1 MTTSARQVPRLFVIS
16 FRTPVGVFL
25 GPRLLTSLTEQ
36 LRQHGESQL
45 ASAYQSGTLSAF
57 LTTKPPPLDCCLE
70 AALGIHRCLVIGVD
84 ILSSCFACKQPP
96 SLAQLAWLPSLLQA
110 SCPVQGRWLPSTQ
123 LPLAHRQR
131 LADLL
136 TALRMCLCRFG
147 FGGFLFLLL
156 FLLHLIA
163 WRLVATQQ
171 RLSAFDECSFSNSGC
186 GAAAAVFTLTSIA
199 MNAVTDWHVRQ

>member
-57 LTTKPPPLDCCLE
+57 FTTKPPPLDCCLE

-96 SLAQLAWLPSLLQA
+96 SSAQLAWLPSWLQA
-110 SCPVQGRWLPSTQ
+110 SCPVQGRRLPSTQ
-123 LPLAHRQR
+123 LPLASPTKVGR
-131 LADLL
+131 LTDCIKDVPLPL
-136 TALRMCLCRFG
+136 WL
-147 FGGFLFLLL
+147 
-156 FLLHLIA
+156 
-163 WRLVATQQ
+163 WRLSLPSSLPSSPHRLECWSQ
-171 RLSAFDECSFSNSGC
+171 RNKG
-186 GAAAAVFTLTSIA
+186 
-199 MNAVTDWHVRQ
+199 